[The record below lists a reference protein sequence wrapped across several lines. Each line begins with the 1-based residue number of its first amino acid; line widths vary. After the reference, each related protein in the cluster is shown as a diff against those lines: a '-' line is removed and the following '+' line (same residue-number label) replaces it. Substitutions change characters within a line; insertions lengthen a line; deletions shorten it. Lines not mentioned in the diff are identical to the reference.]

1 MTNQQLWQAILGNL
15 ELTLSKA
22 NFTTWF
28 KNTSILEKTDTSLIV
43 GVPNA
48 FTKEWLQNK
57 YNPDILKA
65 AKTLASEIKEIKY
78 QIGTASY
85 APAQAPSQP
94 TIKEAPRAV
103 KKNDNQTLN
112 PKYTFNTFIVG
123 SHNQLAHAASLAV
136 SKKPGNTYNPLFI
149 YGGVGLGK
157 THLMQAVGAEALK
170 KDPEAKIVYTTSE
183 KFMNDFVSAL
193 CQGRMEQFK
202 NAYRSVDMLLIDDI
216 QFLAGK
222 EGIQEEF
229 FHTFN
234 ALHQNNKQVV
244 MTSDRLPKE
253 IPAIEERLVSRFEW
267 GMVADIQAPD
277 FETRMAILSTKVKE
291 KNYNVEP
298 EILTYIAQTVQNNV
312 RELEGA
318 LNRLMVYCQLNNTKP
333 TIEQVKNVL
342 VSVITPPKKRGV
354 SAKKIIEVVA
364 DFYNV
369 TVEDLL
375 KQSRKKE
382 YVNPRQIAMYVIRK
396 ELETSLP
403 SIGDLFG
410 GRDHTTVIHAIDK
423 IERVMKEKS
432 SLKQEVDLIRDR
444 IYLTWCGYGV
454 WKGLRLVC
462 KLRLSLKKYFYEITY
477 QKITNR
483 LKTVRSF
490 FPR

>member
-1 MTNQQLWQAILGNL
+1 MTNQQLWQALLGNL
-15 ELTLSKA
+15 ELSLSKA

-28 KNTSILEKTDTSLIV
+28 KNTSIIEKSESGIVV

-57 YNPDILKA
+57 YHQDILKA
-65 AKTLASEIKEIKY
+65 LKAIAPEIKEVKY
-78 QIGTASY
+78 QIVSPIYTTPAVKEATKVA
-85 APAQAPSQP
+85 APARKA
-94 TIKEAPRAV
+94 E
-103 KKNDNQTLN
+103 NQTLN
-112 PKYTFNTFIVG
+112 PKYTFGTFIVG
-123 SHNQLAHAASLAV
+123 LNNQLAHAASLAV
-136 SKKPGNTYNPLFI
+136 SKKPGQVYNPLFI

-170 KDPEAKIVYTTSE
+170 KDPNAKVLYVTSE
-183 KFMNDFVSAL
+183 RFTNEFVSAVQ
-193 CQGRMEQFK
+193 QGKTEHFK
-202 NAYRSVDMLLIDDI
+202 TTYRNVDVLLVDDI

-222 EGIQEEF
+222 EGTQEEF

-267 GMVADIQAPD
+267 GMIADIQAPD
-277 FETRMAILSTKVKE
+277 LETRLAILRTKVKE

-298 EILTYIAQTVQNNV
+298 EILNFIAETIQSNI

-318 LNRLMVYCQLNNTKP
+318 LNRLMVYCQLNNTRP
-333 TIEQVKNVL
+333 TIEQVKSIL
-342 VSVITPPKKRGV
+342 VNVITPPKKRGV
-354 SAKKIIEVVA
+354 SAKKIIEIVS

-369 TVEDLL
+369 TPEDLL

-382 YVNPRQIAMYVIRK
+382 YVNPRQIAMYIIRK

-403 SIGDLFG
+403 SIGEFFG

-423 IERVMKEKS
+423 IERVIKERS
-432 SLKQEVDLIRDR
+432 GLKQEIELIRDR
-444 IYLTWCGYGV
+444 LYL
-454 WKGLRLVC
+454 
-462 KLRLSLKKYFYEITY
+462 
-477 QKITNR
+477 N
-483 LKTVRSF
+483 
-490 FPR
+490 

>member
-15 ELTLSKA
+15 ELSLSKP

-28 KNTSILEKTDTSLIV
+28 KNTSIAEKGDTSVVV

-57 YNPDILKA
+57 YHQEILKA
-65 AKTLASEIKEIKY
+65 FKTVAPEIKDVKY
-78 QIGTASY
+78 QIVS
-85 APAQAPSQP
+85 PVFVPQAETKNVPKNSVSVP
-94 TIKEAPRAV
+94 
-103 KKNDNQTLN
+103 KKHEPNQNLN
-112 PKYTFNTFIVG
+112 PKYVFESFIVG
-123 SHNQLAHAASLAV
+123 SHNQLAHAASQAV
-136 SKKPGNTYNPLFI
+136 SQKPGQTYNPLFI

-157 THLMQAVGAEALK
+157 THLMQAVGNAVLAQN
-170 KDPEAKIVYTTSE
+170 PQAKILYATSE
-183 KFMNDFVSAL
+183 KFTNEFVAAL
-193 CQGRMEQFK
+193 GQGKTDQFK
-202 NAYRSVDMLLIDDI
+202 STYRNVDVLLIDDI

-222 EGIQEEF
+222 EGTQEEF

-267 GMVADIQAPD
+267 GMIADIAPPD
-277 FETRMAILSTKVKE
+277 METRLAILTTKCQE
-291 KNYNVEP
+291 KNYDIEP
-298 EILTYIAQTVQNNV
+298 EILQYIAETIQSNI

-318 LNRLMVYCQLNNTKP
+318 LNRLMVYCQLNNTRP
-333 TIEQVKNVL
+333 TIDQVKNIL

-354 SAKKIIEVVA
+354 SAKKIIEIVS

-369 TVEDLL
+369 EPADLL

-382 YVNPRQIAMYVIRK
+382 YVNPRQIAMYIIRK

-403 SIGDLFG
+403 SIGEFFG

-423 IERVMKEKS
+423 IDKIIKEKS
-432 SLKQEVDLIRDR
+432 SFKQEIDLIKDR
-444 IYLTWCGYGV
+444 IYA
-454 WKGLRLVC
+454 
-462 KLRLSLKKYFYEITY
+462 
-477 QKITNR
+477 N
-483 LKTVRSF
+483 
-490 FPR
+490 

>member
-28 KNTSILEKTDTSLIV
+28 KSTSILGKNDSGLIV

-57 YNPDILKA
+57 YNGDILKA
-65 AKTLASEIKEIKY
+65 AKTLAPETKEIKS
-78 QIGTASY
+78 QIASHSFAPTAQEIS
-85 APAQAPSQP
+85 
-94 TIKEAPRAV
+94 TIREAPRAAA
-103 KKNDNQTLN
+103 KKTDSNQTLN
-112 PKYTFNTFIVG
+112 PKYTFDAFIVG
-123 SHNQLAHAASLAV
+123 SHNQLAHAASVAV
-136 SKKPGNTYNPLFI
+136 SKKPGSVYNPLFI

-157 THLMQAVGAEALK
+157 THLMQAVGAEMLK
-170 KDPEAKIVYTTSE
+170 RNPEAKVVYTTSE

-193 CQGRMEQFK
+193 SQGRMEHFK
-202 NAYRSVDMLLIDDI
+202 TSYRTVDILLIDDI

-277 FETRMAILSTKVKE
+277 METRLAILNTKVKE
-291 KNYNVEP
+291 KNYTVEP
-298 EILTYIAQTVQNNV
+298 EILTYIAQNVQSNV

-333 TIEQVKNVL
+333 DINQIKSVL
-342 VSVITPPKKRGV
+342 ISVITPPKKRGV
-354 SAKKIIEVVA
+354 SAKKIVEVVS

-369 TVEDLL
+369 TPEDLV

-382 YVNPRQIAMYVIRK
+382 YVNPRQVAMYIIRK

-423 IERVMKEKS
+423 IDRLIKEKS
-432 SLKQEVDLIRDR
+432 GVRQEIDLIRDR
-444 IYLTWCGYGV
+444 LYLT
-454 WKGLRLVC
+454 
-462 KLRLSLKKYFYEITY
+462 
-477 QKITNR
+477 
-483 LKTVRSF
+483 
-490 FPR
+490 

>member
-28 KNTSILEKTDTSLIV
+28 KNTSIIEKSDYGIVV

-57 YNPDILKA
+57 YHQDIIKALKA
-65 AKTLASEIKEIKY
+65 IAPEIKEVKY
-78 QIGTASY
+78 QIISPIYATPQTTKETARVAA
-85 APAQAPSQP
+85 AP
-94 TIKEAPRAV
+94 IKKVE
-103 KKNDNQTLN
+103 NQTLN
-112 PKYTFNTFIVG
+112 PKYTFSTFIVG
-123 SHNQLAHAASLAV
+123 SNNQLAHAASLAV
-136 SKKPGNTYNPLFI
+136 SKKPGSVYNPLFI

-157 THLMQAVGAEALK
+157 THLMQAVGADVLK
-170 KDPEAKIVYTTSE
+170 KDPNAKILYVTSE
-183 KFMNDFVSAL
+183 RFTNEFVSAVQ
-193 CQGRMEQFK
+193 QGKTEHFK
-202 NAYRSVDMLLIDDI
+202 SLYRNVDVLLVDDI
-216 QFLAGK
+216 QFLAGR
-222 EGIQEEF
+222 EGTQEEF

-267 GMVADIQAPD
+267 GMIADIQAPD
-277 FETRMAILSTKVKE
+277 LETRIAILKTKVKE

-298 EILTYIAQTVQNNV
+298 EILNYIAQTIQSNI

-318 LNRLMVYCQLNNTKP
+318 LNRLMVYCQLNNTRP
-333 TIEQVKNVL
+333 TIEQVKSVL
-342 VSVITPPKKRGV
+342 VNVITPPKKRGV
-354 SAKKIIEVVA
+354 SAKKVIEVVS

-369 TVEDLL
+369 TTEDLL

-382 YVNPRQIAMYVIRK
+382 YVNPRQIAMYIIRK

-403 SIGDLFG
+403 SIGEFFG

-423 IERVMKEKS
+423 IERVMKEKAT
-432 SLKQEVDLIRDR
+432 LKQEIDLIRDR
-444 IYLTWCGYGV
+444 LYL
-454 WKGLRLVC
+454 
-462 KLRLSLKKYFYEITY
+462 
-477 QKITNR
+477 N
-483 LKTVRSF
+483 
-490 FPR
+490 

>member
-28 KNTSILEKTDTSLIV
+28 KSTSILGKNDSGLIV

-48 FTKEWLQNK
+48 FTREWLQNK
-57 YNPDILKA
+57 YNGDILKA
-65 AKTLASEIKEIKY
+65 AKTLAPETKEIKY
-78 QIGTASY
+78 QIASNAFAVPTAQETS
-85 APAQAPSQP
+85 
-94 TIKEAPRAV
+94 TIREAPRAAA
-103 KKNDNQTLN
+103 KKTDNNQTLN
-112 PKYTFNTFIVG
+112 PKYTFDAFIVG
-123 SHNQLAHAASLAV
+123 SHNQLAHAASVAV
-136 SKKPGNTYNPLFI
+136 SKKPGSVYNPLFI

-157 THLMQAVGAEALK
+157 THLMQAVGAEMLK
-170 KDPEAKIVYTTSE
+170 RNPEAKVVYTTSE

-193 CQGRMEQFK
+193 SQGRMEHFK
-202 NAYRSVDMLLIDDI
+202 TSYRTVDILLIDDI

-244 MTSDRLPKE
+244 MTSDRLTKE

-267 GMVADIQAPD
+267 GMVADIQALD
-277 FETRMAILSTKVKE
+277 METRLAILNTKVKE
-291 KNYNVEP
+291 KNYTVEQ
-298 EILTYIAQTVQNNV
+298 EILTYIAQNVQSNV

-333 TIEQVKNVL
+333 DINQIKSVL
-342 VSVITPPKKRGV
+342 ISVITPPKKRGV
-354 SAKKIIEVVA
+354 SAKKIVEVVS

-369 TVEDLL
+369 TPEDLV

-382 YVNPRQIAMYVIRK
+382 YVNPRQVAMYIIRK

-423 IERVMKEKS
+423 IDRLIKEKS
-432 SLKQEVDLIRDR
+432 GVRQEIDLIRDR
-444 IYLTWCGYGV
+444 LYLT
-454 WKGLRLVC
+454 
-462 KLRLSLKKYFYEITY
+462 
-477 QKITNR
+477 
-483 LKTVRSF
+483 
-490 FPR
+490 

>member
-28 KNTSILEKTDTSLIV
+28 KSTSILGKNDSGLIV

-48 FTKEWLQNK
+48 FTREWLQNK
-57 YNPDILKA
+57 YNGDILKA
-65 AKTLASEIKEIKY
+65 AKTLAPETKEIKY
-78 QIGTASY
+78 QIASNAFAVPTAQETS
-85 APAQAPSQP
+85 
-94 TIKEAPRAV
+94 TIREAPRAAA
-103 KKNDNQTLN
+103 KKTDNNQTLN
-112 PKYTFNTFIVG
+112 PKYTFDAFIVG
-123 SHNQLAHAASLAV
+123 SHNQLAHAASVAV
-136 SKKPGNTYNPLFI
+136 SKKPGSVYNPLFI

-157 THLMQAVGAEALK
+157 THLMQAVGAEMLK
-170 KDPEAKIVYTTSE
+170 KNPEAKVVYTTSE

-193 CQGRMEQFK
+193 SQGRMEHFK
-202 NAYRSVDMLLIDDI
+202 NSYRTVDILLIDDI

-222 EGIQEEF
+222 EEIQEEF

-277 FETRMAILSTKVKE
+277 METRLAILNTKVKE
-291 KNYNVEP
+291 KNYTVEP
-298 EILTYIAQTVQNNV
+298 EILTYIAQNVQSNV

-333 TIEQVKNVL
+333 DINQIKSVL
-342 VSVITPPKKRGV
+342 ISVITPPKKRGV
-354 SAKKIIEVVA
+354 SAKKIVEVVS

-369 TVEDLL
+369 TPEDLV

-382 YVNPRQIAMYVIRK
+382 YVNPRQVAMYIIRK

-423 IERVMKEKS
+423 IDRLIKEKS
-432 SLKQEVDLIRDR
+432 GVRQEIDLIRDR
-444 IYLTWCGYGV
+444 LYLT
-454 WKGLRLVC
+454 
-462 KLRLSLKKYFYEITY
+462 
-477 QKITNR
+477 
-483 LKTVRSF
+483 
-490 FPR
+490 